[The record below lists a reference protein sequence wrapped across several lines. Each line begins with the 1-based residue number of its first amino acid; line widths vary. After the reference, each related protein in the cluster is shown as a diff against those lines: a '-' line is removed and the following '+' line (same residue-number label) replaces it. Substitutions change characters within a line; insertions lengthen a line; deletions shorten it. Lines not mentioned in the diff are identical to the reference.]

1 MLVLISIN
9 VNVHSRTQDQHGLT
23 PLLLAVQKGHSMIV
37 RNLILAGASVHDKT
51 PSQQTALQLA
61 AESNLAEVCGILLSE
76 GIDYAAVDSRYLL
89 SLSRKKIILISLYLL
104 ES

>member
-1 MLVLISIN
+1 METSDWL
-9 VNVHSRTQDQHGLT
+9 TQLR
-23 PLLLAVQKGHSMIV
+23 AANQKPPKLFFLKFDLS
-37 RNLILAGASVHDKT
+37 GASVHDKT

-89 SLSRKKIILISLYLL
+89 V
-104 ES
+104 